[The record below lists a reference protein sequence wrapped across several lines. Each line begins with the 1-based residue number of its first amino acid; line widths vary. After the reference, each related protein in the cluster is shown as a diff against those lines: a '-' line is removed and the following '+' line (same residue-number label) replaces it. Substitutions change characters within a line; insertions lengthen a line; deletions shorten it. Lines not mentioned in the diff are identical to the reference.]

1 MGVRVSQGGLPGGRQ
16 CLMKDKQ
23 ELGKRLGLEQL
34 DEQGQKSV
42 SAVPFPTPPPPVCFS
57 NLASFQ
63 STERSFLLSLK
74 SPIKRK
80 AFCQ

>member
-34 DEQGQKSV
+34 V
-42 SAVPFPTPPPPVCFS
+42 
-57 NLASFQ
+57 
-63 STERSFLLSLK
+63 R
-74 SPIKRK
+74 
-80 AFCQ
+80 

>member
-16 CLMKDKQ
+16 YLTKDKQ

-42 SAVPFPTPPPPVCFS
+42 SAVPFPPAPPPPPS
-57 NLASFQ
+57 
-63 STERSFLLSLK
+63 LL
-74 SPIKRK
+74 
-80 AFCQ
+80 F

>member
-16 CLMKDKQ
+16 YLTKDKQ

-42 SAVPFPTPPPPVCFS
+42 CVCRPISPSTPPPS
-57 NLASFQ
+57 
-63 STERSFLLSLK
+63 LL
-74 SPIKRK
+74 
-80 AFCQ
+80 F

>member
-23 ELGKRLGLEQL
+23 ELGKRLGLEQS

-42 SAVPFPTPPPPVCFS
+42 SAVPFPPPPQSAFLILLLFS
-57 NLASFQ
+57 PQREVSFC
-63 STERSFLLSLK
+63 L
-74 SPIKRK
+74 
-80 AFCQ
+80 